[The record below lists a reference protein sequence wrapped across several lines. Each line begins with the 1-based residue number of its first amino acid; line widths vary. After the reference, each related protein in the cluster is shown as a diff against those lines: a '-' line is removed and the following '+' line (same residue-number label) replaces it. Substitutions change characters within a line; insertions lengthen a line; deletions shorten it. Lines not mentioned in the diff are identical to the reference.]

1 MSDQNVEYND
11 EHGKTGE
18 EGHWHESGAAHQQ
31 DTSGPPAMSVR
42 KSAAPQD
49 ISLPVIAAPST
60 HQHDNYHDHD
70 HPNPDVHGH
79 LHQAQ
84 ADHNDHGGQHDHGEH
99 EGHNH
104 DRGKFGWLKELLPF
118 GHGHS
123 HDAADSLDDAL
134 AGSAE
139 GIRAVKV
146 SLLGLGVTSLLQLVV
161 VLFSGSVALLADTIH
176 NFADASTAI
185 PLWLAF
191 SLSRKPPTRRYTYG
205 YGRAEDLAGVF
216 VVLMIISSTIVAAWV
231 SVERLINPRP
241 ITGLEWVAAASLV
254 GFIGNEVV
262 ARYRIRAGERI
273 GSAALVADGYHARTD
288 GFTSLAVLFGTAGV
302 WLGFPLADPLIGLGI
317 TVAILFVLKDASLQ
331 IWQRLM
337 DGVDPKIMTG
347 VENAA
352 RQAEGVQDVSSV
364 KARWIGH
371 SIHVEAEITADKDMS
386 LSEAHRV
393 AEDVRH
399 AILHKVPKVAGVTV
413 HVDPSQ
419 ADGFDP
425 HARLDHHTSQEK

>member
-1 MSDQNVEYND
+1 MSDSNVEYNAAD
-11 EHGKTGE
+11 GNTGGVGYKHEHQP
-18 EGHWHESGAAHQQ
+18 GAAHHQY
-31 DTSGPPAMSVR
+31 TSRPP
-42 KSAAPQD
+42 D
-49 ISLPVIAAPST
+49 LSLPVIPVPSI
-60 HQHDNYHDHD
+60 HQHGNDQDHEHPHQDDYSHPHPAQADQGHPHLDGHNDYGGQPNHDDHVGHDHD
-70 HPNPDVHGH
+70 
-79 LHQAQ
+79 QS
-84 ADHNDHGGQHDHGEH
+84 
-99 EGHNH
+99 
-104 DRGKFGWLKELLPF
+104 KFGWLKELLPF

-146 SLLGLGVTSLLQLVV
+146 SLIGLGVTSLLQLIV

-231 SVERLINPRP
+231 SVERLINPHP
-241 ITGLEWVAAASLV
+241 ITGLEWVAAAALV

-288 GFTSLAVLFGTAGV
+288 GFTSLAVLFGAAGV

-331 IWQRLM
+331 IWRRLM
-337 DGVDPKIMTG
+337 DGVDPKIVAG

-352 RQAEGVQDVSSV
+352 RQAEGVIDVSSV

-386 LSEAHRV
+386 LSDAHAV

-399 AILHKVPKVAGVTV
+399 AILHGVPKVAGVTV
-413 HVDPSQ
+413 HVDPSP
-419 ADGFDP
+419 AAGLDP
-425 HARLDHHTSQEK
+425 HARLAHHIARES